1 MSTSGERIEPSDDYV
16 ADRDRAASEKIGL
29 RMDALIGRPAT
40 REQLRRRR
48 EVLDTAPVR
57 TENE

>member
-1 MSTSGERIEPSDDYV
+1 MDEYQAE
-16 ADRDRAASEKIGL
+16 RDRAASEKIGL
-29 RMDALIGRPAT
+29 WMDALFDRPAT

-57 TENE
+57 TENQR

>member
-1 MSTSGERIEPSDDYV
+1 MSTSAERIEYERE
-16 ADRDRAASEKIGL
+16 RDRAASEKIGL

-57 TENE
+57 TENDR